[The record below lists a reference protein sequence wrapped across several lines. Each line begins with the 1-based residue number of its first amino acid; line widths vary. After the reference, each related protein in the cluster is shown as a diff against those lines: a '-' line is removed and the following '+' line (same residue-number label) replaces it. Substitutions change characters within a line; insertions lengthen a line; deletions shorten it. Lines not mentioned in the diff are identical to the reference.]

1 MLIIRAYLFIVIAT
15 MISEMWVV
23 ARADIIGLPRNQCQT
38 LCTIISIFLPAGNV
52 IVLLANIRL
61 IFMKRENFII
71 NYLYAKLDVV
81 EIRYEVNKKEKDEE
95 E

>member
-1 MLIIRAYLFIVIAT
+1 MLIIKAYLFIVIAT

-38 LCTIISIFLPAGNV
+38 LCTIFCSFLPAGNV
-52 IVLLANIRL
+52 IALIANIKL
-61 IFMKRENFII
+61 AFMKREDFII
-71 NYLYAKLDVV
+71 SYLYAKLDVDG
-81 EIRYEVNKKEKDEE
+81 IRDEVNRKEKDEE

>member
-1 MLIIRAYLFIVIAT
+1 MLIFKAYLFIVIAT

-23 ARADIIGLPRNQCQT
+23 ARADIIGLPRNQHQT
-38 LCTIISIFLPAGNV
+38 LCTIFCSFLPAGNV
-52 IVLLANIRL
+52 IALIANVRL

-71 NYLYAKLDVV
+71 NYLYAKLDVD
-81 EIRYEVNKKEKDEE
+81 EIKIEENDDEGE

>member
-1 MLIIRAYLFIVIAT
+1 MLIIKAYLFIVIAT

-38 LCTIISIFLPAGNV
+38 LCTIFCSFLPAGNV
-52 IVLLANIRL
+52 IALIANIKL
-61 IFMKRENFII
+61 AFMKRDEFITS
-71 NYLYAKLDVV
+71 YLYAKLDVD
-81 EIRYEVNKKEKDEE
+81 EVKIEEKDEE

>member
-1 MLIIRAYLFIVIAT
+1 MLIIKAYLFIVIAT
-15 MISEMWVV
+15 IISEIWVV

-38 LCTIISIFLPAGNV
+38 LCTIISSFLPLGNI
-52 IVLLANIRL
+52 IVLIANVRL

-71 NYLYAKLDVV
+71 NYLYAKLDVD

>member
-1 MLIIRAYLFIVIAT
+1 MLIIKAYLFIVIAT

-23 ARADIIGLPRNQCQT
+23 ARADIIGLPRNKCQT
-38 LCTIISIFLPAGNV
+38 LCTIISSFLPAGNV

-61 IFMKRENFII
+61 IFMKRKNFII
-71 NYLYAKLDVV
+71 NYLYAKLDVD

>member
-23 ARADIIGLPRNQCQT
+23 ARADIIGLPRNQHQT
-38 LCTIISIFLPAGNV
+38 LCTIFCSFLPAGNV
-52 IVLLANIRL
+52 ITLLANIKL
-61 IFMKRENFII
+61 AFMKRENFII
-71 NYLYAKLDVV
+71 NYLYAKLDVDQ
-81 EIRYEVNKKEKDEE
+81 IRDEVNRKEKDEE

>member
-1 MLIIRAYLFIVIAT
+1 MLIIKAYFFIVIAT

-38 LCTIISIFLPAGNV
+38 LCTIFCSFLPVGNV
-52 IVLLANIRL
+52 IVLLANVRL

-71 NYLYAKLDVV
+71 NYLYAKLDVDG
-81 EIRYEVNKKEKDEE
+81 IRDEVNMKEKDEE

>member
-1 MLIIRAYLFIVIAT
+1 MLIIKAYFLTVIAT

-23 ARADIIGLPRNQCQT
+23 ARADIIGLPRNQHQT
-38 LCTIISIFLPAGNV
+38 FCTIFCSFLPAGNV
-52 IVLLANIRL
+52 IMLLANVRL

-71 NYLYAKLDVV
+71 NYLYAKLDVD
-81 EIRYEVNKKEKDEE
+81 EIKIEEKDEE

>member
-1 MLIIRAYLFIVIAT
+1 MLIFKAYLFIVIAT

-38 LCTIISIFLPAGNV
+38 LCTIISSFLPAGNV
-52 IVLLANIRL
+52 IVLIANVRL

-71 NYLYAKLDVV
+71 NYLYAKLDVDK
-81 EIRYEVNKKEKDEE
+81 IRDEVNRKEKDEE

>member
-23 ARADIIGLPRNQCQT
+23 ARADIIGLPRNQHQT
-38 LCTIISIFLPAGNV
+38 LCTIISSFLPAGNV
-52 IVLLANIRL
+52 IVLLANVRL
-61 IFMKRENFII
+61 MFMKRENFII
-71 NYLYAKLDVV
+71 NYLYAKLDVD
-81 EIRYEVNKKEKDEE
+81 EIRYEVKKKEKDEE

>member
-1 MLIIRAYLFIVIAT
+1 MLIIKAYLFIVIAT

-23 ARADIIGLPRNQCQT
+23 ARADIIGLPRNQHQT
-38 LCTIISIFLPAGNV
+38 FCTIFCSFLPAGNV

-61 IFMKRENFII
+61 IFMKRKNFII
-71 NYLYAKLDVV
+71 NYLYAKLDVDEV
-81 EIRYEVNKKEKDEE
+81 KIEEIDKDEE